1 MSSRCH
7 YCGCGEIDIDPARGD
22 AVCTSCGTVLSEHN
36 IVSEVQ
42 FLDNSHGGSSAVG
55 QFVASD
61 AVSKRPMFRGF
72 HGTFARESKEITLN
86 NAKKKI
92 NALAQ
97 QLRLK
102 QQSIETSFNFFK
114 LGLSKGLTRGRK
126 TNHVI
131 GACVYITCRTEQT
144 AHMLIDVSDALQ
156 IDVYELGRTYL
167 RLSTALCINI
177 PAMDPCLYIWRF
189 AYKLSFGDK
198 AHDVSETALRLVKR
212 MKRDWMHTGR
222 RPSGVCGAALVI
234 AARLHNFNRTITDVI
249 KVVKVHESTLR
260 KRLTEFGETPSSAL
274 TLEEFMTVD
283 LAEEQDPPAFRAARK
298 RERERVQ
305 MLLDKQEDLDSE
317 LTELQQEIEKH
328 LEERKRKLRGI
339 WAKYDKEDVEEE
351 FVEQEN
357 ADTHKFITEA
367 TLETINKCL
376 DDSCEDE
383 VKKEIKPQ
391 GIGPSAASL
400 GLKETIEECMEIRP
414 ADPEPEDNGVL
425 DLAGIDDV
433 EIDSYIMSHREI
445 KLKTELWMKINKE
458 YLEEMKIKEEREKKE
473 AEEREKEG
481 KPPKKKKN
489 YTKKSKS
496 NTPANTA
503 GEAIEK
509 MLLEKRLSNKINYD
523 VLRSLNGDE
532 EEGKVDIKEEKPNP
546 KLIKAAPVETPKGIS
561 SVLHSLTGKR
571 PRNPSKDDKDNV
583 SKKPLHDTSCD
594 SVKTKQDEE
603 GDEEEEN
610 EEDDPEEEEEEEE
623 DESSLSTLQL
633 LQRRRGEYNGN
644 DEYYEDD
651 YYD

>member
-1 MSSRCH
+1 MSSRCQH
-7 YCGCGEIDIDPARGD
+7 CGCGEIDVDPARGD

-42 FLDNSHGGSSAVG
+42 FLDNFHGGSSAVG

-61 AVSKRPMFRGF
+61 SISKRPVFRGF
-72 HGTFARESKEITLN
+72 HGTFGRESKEITLS

-198 AHDVSETALRLVKR
+198 THDVSETALRLVKR

-234 AARLHNFNRTITDVI
+234 AARLHNFNRTINDVI
-249 KVVKVHESTLR
+249 KIVKVHESTLR

-298 RERERVQ
+298 RELERVQ
-305 MLLDKQEDLDSE
+305 LLLEKQEDLDNE

-339 WAKYDKEDVEEE
+339 WAKYDKEEEREEE
-351 FVEQEN
+351 FAEQEN
-357 ADTHKFITEA
+357 ADTQKFITEV
-367 TLETINKCL
+367 TLETIDNCL
-376 DDSCEDE
+376 NDTSEDE
-383 VKKEIKPQ
+383 VKKEVKPQ

-400 GLKETIEECMEIRP
+400 GLKDTIEECMEIRP

-425 DLAGIDDV
+425 DLTGIDDD

-458 YLEEMKIKEEREKKE
+458 YLEEIRIKKEREAKE
-473 AEEREKEG
+473 AEEREKDG

-489 YTKKSKS
+489 YAKKSKS
-496 NTPANTA
+496 NAPANTA

-509 MLLEKRLSNKINYD
+509 MLMEKRLSNKINYD
-523 VLRSLNGDE
+523 VLRSLKGDE
-532 EEGKVDIKEEKPNP
+532 ESKLDVKDEKPNP
-546 KLIKAAPVETPKGIS
+546 KLLKAAPVETPKGIS

-571 PRNPSKDDKDNV
+571 PRNPSRDDSNDKVQKNTASDIAA
-583 SKKPLHDTSCD
+583 
-594 SVKTKQDEE
+594 TKAKEDE
-603 GDEEEEN
+603 D
-610 EEDDPEEEEEEEE
+610 EEEEEEEE
-623 DESSLSTLQL
+623 AEEEEDENSLSTLQL
-633 LQRRRGEYNGN
+633 LQRRRGEFN
-644 DEYYEDD
+644 DNEDYYDD

>member
-1 MSSRCH
+1 MSGRCQH
-7 YCGCGEIDIDPARGD
+7 CGCTDIEVDPARGD

-42 FLDNSHGGSSAVG
+42 FLENAHGGSSAVG
-55 QFVASD
+55 QFVSSD
-61 AVSKRPMFRGF
+61 SSSKRPVLKGF
-72 HGTFARESKEITLN
+72 HGSFGRESKEITLN

-97 QLRLK
+97 QLRLSSH
-102 QQSIETSFNFFK
+102 SIETSFNFFK

-167 RLSTALCINI
+167 RLSTALCIHI

-189 AYKLSFGDK
+189 SYKLSFGDK
-198 AHDVSETALRLVKR
+198 THDVSETALRLVKR

-234 AARLHNFNRTITDVI
+234 AARLHNFNRTINDVI

-274 TLEEFMTVD
+274 TPEEFMKVD

-298 RERERVQ
+298 RERERIQ
-305 MLLDKQEDLDSE
+305 LLVDQQDDLDSE

-339 WAKYDKEDVEEE
+339 WAKYDREEEHVEE
-351 FVEQEN
+351 VEQEN
-357 ADTHKFITEA
+357 VDTQKFIAE
-367 TLETINKCL
+367 ETIKTISECM
-376 DDSCEDE
+376 DE
-383 VKKEIKPQ
+383 KAEGELKKEVKPQ
-391 GIGPSAASL
+391 GIRPTAASL

-414 ADPEPEDNGVL
+414 NDPEPEETGEL
-425 DLAGIDDV
+425 DLAGIDDD
-433 EIDSYIMSHREI
+433 EISSYILSSREVN
-445 KLKTELWMKINKE
+445 LKTEMWMKLNKD
-458 YLEEMKIKEEREKKE
+458 YLEEMKLKEEREKKE

-481 KPPKKKKN
+481 KPPKKKKT
-489 YTKKSKS
+489 YTKKSKN

-509 MLLEKRLSNKINYD
+509 MLMEKKLSNKINYD
-523 VLRSLNGDE
+523 VLRSLNGE
-532 EEGKVDIKEEKPNP
+532 EEEVQKDIKDTKPVLKN
-546 KLIKAAPVETPKGIS
+546 LTPVETPKGIN
-561 SVLHSLTGKR
+561 SVLESLTGKR
-571 PRNPSKDDKDNV
+571 ARDSIKEED
-583 SKKPLHDTSCD
+583 SCD
-594 SVKTKQDEE
+594 QKSIKLLDSVNGEIGAKVAD
-603 GDEEEEN
+603 DDDP
-610 EEDDPEEEEEEEE
+610 EEDDDEEEEEEEE
-623 DESSLSTLQL
+623 DLEDESNLSTLQL
-633 LQRRRGEYNGN
+633 LRKRRGE
-644 DEYYEDD
+644 DHDD
-651 YYD
+651 YYDDDYD

>member
-1 MSSRCH
+1 MSSRCQH
-7 YCGCGEIDIDPARGD
+7 CGCGDIDIDPARGD

-42 FLDNSHGGSSAVG
+42 FLESSNGGSLAVG
-55 QFVASD
+55 QFISSD
-61 AVSKRPMFRGF
+61 SSSKRPVLRGF
-72 HGTFARESKEITLN
+72 HGRFARESKEITLG

-97 QLRLK
+97 QLRLN
-102 QQSIETSFNFFK
+102 QHSIETSFNFFK

-198 AHDVSETALRLVKR
+198 THDVSETALRLVKR

-234 AARLHNFNRTITDVI
+234 AARLHSFNRTINDVI

-283 LAEEQDPPAFRAARK
+283 LAEEQDPPAFKAARK

-305 MLLDKQEDLDSE
+305 MLMDQQEDLDGE

-339 WAKYDKEDVEEE
+339 WAKYDREEENTEE

-357 ADTHKFITEA
+357 ADTQKFITEV
-367 TLETINKCL
+367 TLETIKECL
-376 DDSCEDE
+376 DEKCENDI
-383 VKKEIKPQ
+383 KKEIKPQ

-414 ADPEPEDNGVL
+414 NDPEPEDSGVL
-425 DLAGIDDV
+425 DLDGIDDN

-445 KLKTELWMKINKE
+445 KLKTEIWMKINKD
-458 YLEEMKIKEEREKKE
+458 YLEEMKIKEEKEQKE
-473 AEEREKEG
+473 AAEREKEG

-489 YTKKSKS
+489 YTKKPKN

-509 MLLEKRLSNKINYD
+509 MLMEKRLSNKINYD
-523 VLRSLNGDE
+523 VLRNLNGDGKE
-532 EEGKVDIKEEKPNP
+532 EEDIKEEKPSP
-546 KLIKAAPVETPKGIS
+546 KLLKVAPVETPKGIS
-561 SVLHSLTGKR
+561 SVLQSLTGKR
-571 PRNPSKDDKDNV
+571 LRDPCKEEQEKSPKKAMHDLNMDSSKV
-583 SKKPLHDTSCD
+583 
-594 SVKTKQDEE
+594 KQDDD
-603 GDEEEEN
+603 DEEEEEEH
-610 EEDDPEEEEEEEE
+610 EEDDVEEE

-633 LQRRRGEYNGN
+633 LRRRRGEDND
-644 DEYYEDD
+644 DEYYDD
-651 YYD
+651 YYDD